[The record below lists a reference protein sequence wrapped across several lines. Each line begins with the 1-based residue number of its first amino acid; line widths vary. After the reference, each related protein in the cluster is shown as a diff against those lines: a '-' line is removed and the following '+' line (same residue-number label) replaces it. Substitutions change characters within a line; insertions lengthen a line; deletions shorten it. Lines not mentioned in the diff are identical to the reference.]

1 MVNRLQK
8 RIKDSF
14 KRIWE
19 PSEVLFI
26 IFWDAFFASIA
37 VIIALRLVGYEG
49 IAMDYFW
56 VAVTVF
62 AFCAIVTRLRI
73 RMEPK
78 DTRLDTLITN
88 VATLTTEIQQ
98 LKGSMNNQLDKTTA
112 NQLITA
118 IQDLTQELRERK

>member
-1 MVNRLQK
+1 
-8 RIKDSF
+8 
-14 KRIWE
+14 
-19 PSEVLFI
+19 
-26 IFWDAFFASIA
+26 
-37 VIIALRLVGYEG
+37 
-49 IAMDYFW
+49 MDYFW